1 MWVFTPCA
9 GCQEGM
15 LTWKFKSFSFGEIY
29 DFFNYI
35 WFLVSLCGRNFRW
48 NIYTYIFLGYSCQ
61 QHGDICFVHFLKL
74 PRKDQKAS
82 EINYRPWV
90 GQYTSETWVRRG
102 ILKVD
107 RPTVLSE
114 DISLWLGL
122 VHIPWRLILID
133 SHQLELVQ
141 QISSSDIMI

>member
-9 GCQEGM
+9 GCQEGI

-35 WFLVSLCGRNFRW
+35 WFLASLFGRNFRW
-48 NIYTYIFLGYSCQ
+48 NIYIYIYRLLMPTTWRYMLCT
-61 QHGDICFVHFLKL
+61 FLKL

-82 EINYRPWV
+82 EINYGPCV

-107 RPTVLSE
+107 KPTVLSE

-122 VHIPWRLILID
+122 VHIPWRPILID
-133 SHQLELVQ
+133 NDHLELVQ
-141 QISSSDIMI
+141 QISSSDII